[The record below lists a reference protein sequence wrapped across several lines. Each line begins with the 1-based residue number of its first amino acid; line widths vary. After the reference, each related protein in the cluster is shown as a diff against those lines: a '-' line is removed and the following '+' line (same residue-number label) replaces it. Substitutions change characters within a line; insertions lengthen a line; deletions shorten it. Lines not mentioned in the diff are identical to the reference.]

1 MARSEQTTRITN
13 HTTRA
18 WVYIIGVGAA
28 VGLAYWVMTIL
39 LGRYIVEP
47 LACREVATAATCVG
61 AFGLAGKIASVILAT
76 IALLVMIRVS
86 LFRPIIIAVAAA
98 VLLWDLS
105 VWTTGLFWAEALAWS
120 VVLYALSYALF
131 GWIARQFSVIVA
143 IIIAVVLAIGIR
155 VATSAF

>member
-1 MARSEQTTRITN
+1 MARSQQTNVITN

-18 WVYIIGVGAA
+18 WFYIIGVGAG
-28 VGLAYWVMTIL
+28 VGLAYWVTTIL
-39 LGRYIVEP
+39 LGRYVVEP
-47 LACREVATAATCVG
+47 LACRDVATAAACVG
-61 AFGLAGKIASVILAT
+61 SLGLAGKIASVILAT
-76 IALLVMIRVS
+76 IALLFMIRLS

-131 GWIARQFSVIVA
+131 GWVARQFSLIIA
-143 IIIAVVLAIGIR
+143 IIIAAVLAIGIR
-155 VATSAF
+155 IATTAF